1 MSLTIRGDRV
11 IVKAAP
17 PPTEHNGLF
26 LPDSYAPDVMGT
38 VIACGDV
45 QDVKPDDV
53 VIFPP
58 SAGKVL
64 EYEQAR
70 YLVLHE
76 DELIAVVE

>member
-1 MSLTIRGDRV
+1 MSLMIRGDRV
-11 IVKAAP
+11 IVKAAEQ
-17 PPTEHNGLF
+17 PTMQNGLH

-38 VIACGDV
+38 VIAAGSVRDV
-45 QDVKPDDV
+45 QVDDV

-58 SAGKVL
+58 SAGQVL
-64 EYEQAR
+64 EYESAR

>member
-1 MSLTIRGDRV
+1 MSLTIRGDRL
-11 IVKAAP
+11 IVKVAE
-17 PPTEHNGLF
+17 PPTEHHGLH

-38 VIACGDV
+38 VIAAGSVRDV
-45 QDVKPDDV
+45 QVDDV

-58 SAGKVL
+58 SAGQVV
-64 EYEQAR
+64 EYENAR